1 MNPRSVYN
9 KVEEFHAFMEEE
21 MVDLLL
27 MSESFERENLKLKEI
42 IKLEDHEVISNVYQR
57 TGVGGRPAIIV
68 NKNKYSIRNLTNT
81 LIQIP
86 WGVEAVWCLLTPKN
100 VTNGSKIRNIA
111 CCAIYSKPGSKKK
124 SLLLDHISE
133 SFNILSKKYGKGLHF
148 VIAGDSN
155 DLKLDSILSLSPKMC
170 QIVRKWTRFNPPAVL
185 DPVITTL
192 SNYYQEPECL
202 DPLDPDPDKNG
213 KPSDHRIVLVKP
225 ISIINN
231 RSARKFK
238 EIKVRPY
245 TKSGLDKMKNW
256 FMEQT
261 WDQVF
266 QAETANEKANIFQKL
281 LLKALDDYLPEKI
294 RKVCS
299 EDQVWITHKL
309 KLLDRKR
316 KRIFHKERRSERWK
330 SLNKIFKQEM
340 KSAKSQFY
348 KNTIAD
354 LKTKSPGQWYS
365 SLKRISSMDQHEDHI
380 SIDEISNLS
389 EQEQAEV
396 IADKFSSIPNQYE
409 PLKKDDIKVPSFSQ
423 DDIPQVHP
431 ARVWQLLTQLKTNKA
446 TVSGD
451 FPARLC
457 KQFAAYLA
465 EPLTDV
471 INTTIR
477 RGEYPQIY
485 KNEIC
490 TPVPKCRPPKT
501 TADMRNISGLLTFD
515 KILEKL
521 ISEMIISDM
530 SDHIDPSQYGNQTGV
545 SIQHYLINMI
555 HKILTAVDNNS
566 RRSTFAVVANLIDWD
581 NAFPRQCA
589 KLGVESFIEN
599 GVRPAL
605 IPVLINYFQDR
616 QMVVKWHGCLSV
628 PRKLAGGGAQGATLG
643 LLEYLSQ
650 SNHNTDFIS
659 ESEKF
664 KFIDDLT
671 VLEIVNLLTA
681 GISCLNLKQHVPG
694 DLPIHNQ
701 FIDPEN
707 LESQKHLN
715 KISDW
720 TKNQKMKI
728 NEKKTKFMIFN
739 FTKNYQFGTR
749 LSINN
754 KPIEMIEHTRLLGT
768 IIQNNLCWDLNTKE
782 LVRKANA
789 RMELLRKVSTFNPG
803 MEDLKTIYIM
813 YVRSILEHSATVWH
827 SSLTAENKND
837 LERVQ
842 KTALKIILGQRF
854 KSYENALNIL
864 DITTL
869 EERREQLCKNFA
881 IRSANHPK
889 FKHLFPLNPKS
900 HKMDTRKVEK
910 FKVFKAN
917 TERLKESSIIHIQN
931 KLNED

>member
-1 MNPRSVYN
+1 
-9 KVEEFHAFMEEE
+9 
-21 MVDLLL
+21 
-27 MSESFERENLKLKEI
+27 
-42 IKLEDHEVISNVYQR
+42 
-57 TGVGGRPAIIV
+57 
-68 NKNKYSIRNLTNT
+68 
-81 LIQIP
+81 
-86 WGVEAVWCLLTPKN
+86 
-100 VTNGSKIRNIA
+100 
-111 CCAIYSKPGSKKK
+111 
-124 SLLLDHISE
+124 
-133 SFNILSKKYGKGLHF
+133 
-148 VIAGDSN
+148 
-155 DLKLDSILSLSPKMC
+155 MC

-365 SLKRISSMDQHEDHI
+365 SLKRISSMDQHEDQI

-409 PLKKDDIKVPSFSQ
+409 PLKKDDIKVPSFSP

-501 TADMRNISGLLTFD
+501 TADMRNISSLLTFD
-515 KILEKL
+515 NGKTYLRN
-521 ISEMIISDM
+521 
-530 SDHIDPSQYGNQTGV
+530 DH
-545 SIQHYLINMI
+545 
-555 HKILTAVDNNS
+555 
-566 RRSTFAVVANLIDWD
+566 F
-581 NAFPRQCA
+581 
-589 KLGVESFIEN
+589 
-599 GVRPAL
+599 
-605 IPVLINYFQDR
+605 
-616 QMVVKWHGCLSV
+616 
-628 PRKLAGGGAQGATLG
+628 
-643 LLEYLSQ
+643 
-650 SNHNTDFIS
+650 
-659 ESEKF
+659 
-664 KFIDDLT
+664 
-671 VLEIVNLLTA
+671 
-681 GISCLNLKQHVPG
+681 
-694 DLPIHNQ
+694 
-701 FIDPEN
+701 
-707 LESQKHLN
+707 
-715 KISDW
+715 
-720 TKNQKMKI
+720 
-728 NEKKTKFMIFN
+728 
-739 FTKNYQFGTR
+739 
-749 LSINN
+749 
-754 KPIEMIEHTRLLGT
+754 
-768 IIQNNLCWDLNTKE
+768 
-782 LVRKANA
+782 
-789 RMELLRKVSTFNPG
+789 
-803 MEDLKTIYIM
+803 
-813 YVRSILEHSATVWH
+813 
-827 SSLTAENKND
+827 
-837 LERVQ
+837 
-842 KTALKIILGQRF
+842 
-854 KSYENALNIL
+854 
-864 DITTL
+864 
-869 EERREQLCKNFA
+869 
-881 IRSANHPK
+881 
-889 FKHLFPLNPKS
+889 
-900 HKMDTRKVEK
+900 
-910 FKVFKAN
+910 
-917 TERLKESSIIHIQN
+917 
-931 KLNED
+931 